1 MILPTGTTV
10 AVADGETVR
19 LFRNTGVKNGV
30 HLVEI
35 TAAPPA
41 PAHSGSGAPS
51 HRLCQPRWQA
61 ARRGR
66 LRGNYGRAP
75 EQAEPGRDHKTSRR
89 CLRPQ
94 DPGGDAQAL
103 PPRPERQDH
112 GRVSEGLQP
121 ASARGHRLIDRRRL
135 TRLWK
140 RLPAQACP
148 VITRANNSKLP
159 TTTTALDQPEQ
170 NQPSKCI
177 SNGQDSQS
185 CLWHS
190 KQHQEEAAPCSVSRS
205 NLSRD

>member
-19 LFRNTGVKNGV
+19 LFHTGVKPGV
-30 HLVEI
+30 HGRN
-35 TAAPPA
+35 
-41 PAHSGSGAPS
+41 HGGSACARPLRLGCAPS

-66 LRGNYGRAP
+66 LRGSYGRVP
-75 EQAEPGRDHKTSRR
+75 ERAQPRRDHKAPGR

-112 GRVSEGLQP
+112 RRVREGLQP

-135 TRLWK
+135 TRLM
-140 RLPAQACP
+140 RPRDRPILMLLLVGGLATSERRTVEP
-148 VITRANNSKLP
+148 S
-159 TTTTALDQPEQ
+159 LDTKVAKK
-170 NQPSKCI
+170 SGFFRSCI
-177 SNGQDSQS
+177 ARKSAG
-185 CLWHS
+185 LV
-190 KQHQEEAAPCSVSRS
+190 ELAPP
-205 NLSRD
+205 